1 MGKLVVIIGNSG
13 SGKTTLARL
22 LSRQGAYPAYFEQHL
37 ERPFQK
43 KFSKDLKTY
52 ALANQLDYLLYR
64 VEQEIRIRREDV
76 TGIQDGGLEMDFFV
90 FTRLFYQNAY
100 LDQDEYDL
108 CRRYYDSIR
117 ALLPLPDLAIYLNAP
132 LDMLARRKNGRGR
145 ELDIS
150 KVEDLKPM
158 QACLDDL
165 CREVF
170 PRIIHLDTSD
180 NDPAYSRHLENLLQQ
195 IKNLD

>member
-13 SGKTTLARL
+13 SGKTTLAKL
-22 LSRQGAYPAYFEQHL
+22 LSKEGAFSAYFEQHL

-43 KFSKDLKTY
+43 KFSENLKTY

-64 VEQEIRIRREDV
+64 MEQEIKIRREAA
-76 TGIQDGGLEMDFFV
+76 TAIQDGGLEMDFYV

-108 CRRYYDSIR
+108 IRRYYESTR
-117 ALLPLPDLAIYLNAP
+117 SLLPLPDLAIFLDAP
-132 LDMLARRKNGRGR
+132 LEMLARRKSGRGR

-150 KVEDLKPM
+150 RVEDLKPM
-158 QACLDDL
+158 QACLEDL
-165 CREVF
+165 CRVF
-170 PRIIHLDTSD
+170 PRLLPVDTSD
-180 NDPAYSRHLENLLQQ
+180 NDPSFSRHLEMILET
-195 IKNLD
+195 IRNLD